1 MIIINRDKT
10 KYFSNGEHVEHGA
23 ILRVT
28 EGAAIRWHASG
39 DAYNIAFKSET

>member
-10 KYFSNGEHVEHGA
+10 KYSSHGEHGDHRESL
-23 ILRVT
+23 IVT
-28 EGAAIRWHASG
+28 EGAGIRWHASG

>member
-10 KYFSNGEHVEHGA
+10 KYFSNGEHEDHGG

-28 EGAAIRWHASG
+28 EGAAIRWHATG

>member
-10 KYFSNGEHVEHGA
+10 KYFSNGEHEDHGG

-28 EGAAIRWHASG
+28 EGAAIRWHATG
-39 DAYNIAFKSET
+39 DAYNIAFKSEI